1 MACKKRDEMSVIT
14 TADEKIAEAKN
25 SIMEAN
31 ILLLAA
37 INPKTWGYNDYNSD
51 FIESL
56 HDAIKK
62 LREIQK
68 LLGD

>member
-1 MACKKRDEMSVIT
+1 MSVTT
-14 TADEKIAEAKN
+14 TADEKITEARN

-31 ILLLAA
+31 IALLAA
-37 INPKTWGYNDYNSD
+37 INPQTWGYNDYEND
-51 FIESL
+51 FIDSL

-68 LLGD
+68 LIGA